1 MAGEPALRKVH
12 GMTSHPSPATAEKAF
27 QRSVRMD
34 QPHRSAR
41 RPPAWFA
48 LLVLGF
54 HVLASP
60 LLHSRRHRQRA
71 AANKAEAAHELDEAA
86 RPVPLTIKSTRQA
99 PGDWLFPSFF
109 LCMAVAAL
117 PLIGARWTMPE
128 GMATWNAFADALVFS
143 LPVIVPLPF
152 LFLGCVGML
161 VFKPASR
168 TSTACGFL
176 SASILLGL
184 AGMYALAIGP

>member
-1 MAGEPALRKVH
+1 
-12 GMTSHPSPATAEKAF
+12 MTSHPSPAIAEKPF
-27 QRSVRMD
+27 QRVGRAD
-34 QPHRSAR
+34 PPHRSAR

-60 LLHSRRHRQRA
+60 LLRGRRHRQSA
-71 AANKAEAAHELDEAA
+71 AASQAEAAHELDEVAW
-86 RPVPLTIKSTRQA
+86 PVPLTTKSMRQA
-99 PGDWLFPSFF
+99 PGDWLFPSLF
-109 LCMAVAAL
+109 LCMAIAAL
-117 PLIGARWTMPE
+117 PLMGARWTMPE

-176 SASILLGL
+176 SASMLLGL
-184 AGMYALAIGP
+184 AGIYALAIGP